1 MSHAPHLRPSV
12 PSGTHPIE
20 TGRYTLF
27 TPPLGRFCDDL
38 KNWVNNRAAGAIVT
52 APPRFG
58 KSKGIRFAVDEL
70 REELGAAFP
79 VLTFCCQDH
88 QYPTGAR
95 FFESLLS
102 DLGHSLSHR
111 GTASAKRARLAQFL
125 VQQACVD
132 HHQRLVLIG
141 DEAQKL
147 QEPHYK
153 WLVDIYNDLDRHD
166 IATTVV
172 LVGQP
177 ELVHQ
182 RDAFEK
188 AKKMQIVG
196 RFMVHL
202 HQFAGL
208 RNQKDFAYCLKG
220 YDDESEYPEASGCS
234 FTRYFFPSGFEAGW
248 RLAGE
253 AKVLWEAF
261 QHVRAEAKLPGK
273 TEIPMQYF
281 SRTVEFALRDYR
293 SIDGGPPTISLN
305 QWKEAIERSGYRD
318 AGRYL

>member
-1 MSHAPHLRPSV
+1 MLNAPFLRPSV
-12 PSGTHPIE
+12 PPGTHPIE

-27 TPPLGRFCDDL
+27 TPPVGRFCDDL
-38 KNWVNNRAAGAIVT
+38 KSWVKNRATGAIV
-52 APPRFG
+52 AGRPRIG
-58 KSKGIRFAVDEL
+58 KTKGIRFAVDEV
-70 REELGAAFP
+70 REEFGATFP
-79 VLTFCCQDH
+79 IMTFCCEDH
-88 QYPTGAR
+88 QYPTEAR
-95 FFESLLS
+95 FFESLLT
-102 DLGHSLSHR
+102 DFGHSLRS
-111 GTASAKRARLAQFL
+111 GNASAKRARLIQFL
-125 VQQACVD
+125 VQQACANNYR
-132 HHQRLVLIG
+132 RLVLIG

-147 QEPHYK
+147 QEPQYK
-153 WLVDIYNDLDRHD
+153 WLVDIYNALDRQD
-166 IATTVV
+166 ISTTVV

-208 RNQKDFAYCLKG
+208 RSAKDFSYCLKG

-234 FTRYFFPSGFEAGW
+234 FTKYFFPLGFEEGW

-253 AKVLWEAF
+253 AKALWEAF
-261 QHVRAEAKLPGK
+261 QQVRAEAKLPGK
-273 TEIPMQYF
+273 AEIPMQYF
-281 SRTVEFALRDYR
+281 SRTVEFALRDYG
-293 SIDGGPPTISLN
+293 SIEGGKPTISLN
-305 QWKEAIERSGYRD
+305 QWKEAINHSGYRD

>member
-1 MSHAPHLRPSV
+1 MSHVLHLRPSV

-38 KNWVNNRAAGAIVT
+38 KNWVDNRAVGAIVT

-58 KSKGIRFAVDEL
+58 KSKGIRFAIDEL
-70 REELGAAFP
+70 RAGLGATFP
-79 VLTFCCQDH
+79 VLSFSCQDY
-88 QYPTGAR
+88 QRPTEAR

-102 DLGHSLSHR
+102 DFGHGFSDR
-111 GTASAKRARLAQFL
+111 GSSNARQTRLIQFL
-125 VQQACVD
+125 VQQACVG
-132 HHQRLVLIG
+132 HHRRLVLIA

-147 QEPHYK
+147 QEPHYN
-153 WLVDIYNDLDRHD
+153 WLVDIYNKLDRHD
-166 IATTVV
+166 ITTTVV

-177 ELVHQ
+177 ELIHQ
-182 RDAFEK
+182 RAAFEK

-202 HQFAGL
+202 HEFAGL

-220 YDDESEYPEASGCS
+220 YDDESEYPEASGYS
-234 FTRYFFPSGFEAGW
+234 FTRYFFPSEFDAGW

-273 TEIPMQYF
+273 AKIPMQYF
-281 SRTVEFALRDYR
+281 SRTVEFALRNYG
-293 SIDGGPPTISLN
+293 SMDGGQPTISLN
-305 QWKEAIERSGYRD
+305 QWKEAIERSGYRE

>member
-88 QYPTGAR
+88 QYPTEAR

-147 QEPHYK
+147 QEPQYK

-208 RNQKDFAYCLKG
+208 RNQKDFAYRRGSGNSDSVLSGSLASPRPPRGGDTKERG
-220 YDDESEYPEASGCS
+220 DEENETESRG
-234 FTRYFFPSGFEAGW
+234 
-248 RLAGE
+248 
-253 AKVLWEAF
+253 
-261 QHVRAEAKLPGK
+261 HV
-273 TEIPMQYF
+273 
-281 SRTVEFALRDYR
+281 
-293 SIDGGPPTISLN
+293 
-305 QWKEAIERSGYRD
+305 
-318 AGRYL
+318 